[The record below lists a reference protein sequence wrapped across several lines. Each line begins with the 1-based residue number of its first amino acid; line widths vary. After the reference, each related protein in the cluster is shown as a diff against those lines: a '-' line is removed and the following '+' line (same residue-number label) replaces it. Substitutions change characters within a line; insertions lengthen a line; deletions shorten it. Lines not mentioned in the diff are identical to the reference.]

1 MIEFKIEADQ
11 LVCIIPE
18 RADTPSCLSWQDD
31 LMSRIEEA
39 GIPVAFD
46 MSGVT
51 YVSSAF
57 LRICLMVGKR
67 TGQDRFRLYSVSPDV
82 KKVFK
87 IAGLDPQLQID

>member
-1 MIEFKIEADQ
+1 MIEFKTETDELIC
-11 LVCIIPE
+11 VMPE
-18 RADTPSCLSWQDD
+18 RADTLACMDWQDA
-31 LMSRIEEA
+31 LLTRVEEE
-39 GIPVAFD
+39 GLPVVFD

-57 LRICLMVGKR
+57 LRICLMVCKR
-67 TGQDRFRLYSVSPDV
+67 AGQDRFRLSSVSPDV

>member
-1 MIEFKIEADQ
+1 MIEFKTEEDQ
-11 LVCIIPE
+11 LICVMPE
-18 RADTPSCLSWQDD
+18 RADTPGCLAWQDT
-31 LMSRIEEA
+31 LLTRIEQE
-39 GIPVAFD
+39 GLPVVFD

-57 LRICLMVGKR
+57 LRICLMVYKKSG
-67 TGQDRFRLYSVSPDV
+67 GDRFRLASVAPDV